1 MTPIEIIGMVCGL
14 VSGLALFLFGMEIM
28 GDALKK
34 FAGSR
39 LKSILGNLTSSPF
52 KGFMLGLGVTA
63 VIQSSS
69 ATTVMVVGFVNSGV
83 LLLAQTVG
91 IIMGANLGTAVTAWL
106 TGLSGL
112 DSSGGSLVALELVKA
127 STLTAIIAAIGIVS
141 YMFSKREKV
150 RDLATILLGFAV
162 LMGGMEMMSGAV
174 GALKENEGFRNI
186 LTQFDNSPILGLL
199 AGMVLTAIVQSSS
212 ASIGILQA
220 LTLSGTITFGG
231 AIPII
236 MGQNI
241 GTCITAMLSSLGA
254 NKNARR
260 AALVHLYFNIIGAV
274 FWLTA
279 FLVGNALFELPL
291 VNDTI
296 DMWGVAAV
304 HTVFKIL
311 SILIIFPWSQV
322 LVKLACL
329 TVRGEDEVDTVPEL
343 DDRLLDTPTVALSAC
358 RSMVAEMAKASEE
371 GLFLAIDLMDEYD
384 EKKAAEVIRLEDLV
398 DKYEDTLGTYL
409 VKLSARDMIDGE
421 HREATLILHTI
432 SDLERISDH
441 SVNILDSV
449 EELREKRQT
458 FSETAKGELAAITG
472 AVRESVSL
480 AVDSYVQGDLAVAA
494 RVEPLEQVV
503 DTLREQIKHRHI
515 DRLQRGECTIE
526 MGFVLT
532 DVLTNLERVSDHCS
546 NLAGS
551 TIETARHSFDM
562 HSYLSHVR
570 RDSEAYAEMVKEY
583 NEKYALPARKGST

>member
-1 MTPIEIIGMVCGL
+1 MGPIEIIGMICGL

-39 LKSILGNLTSSPF
+39 LKSILGSLTSSPI
-52 KGFMLGLGVTA
+52 KGFLLGLGVTA
-63 VIQSSS
+63 IIQSSS

-83 LLLAQTVG
+83 LLLTQTVG

-112 DSSGGSLVALELVKA
+112 DSSGSSLVVLELVKA
-127 STLTAIIAAIGIVS
+127 STLTAIIAAIGIIA

-150 RDLATILLGFAV
+150 RTMATILLGFAV

-174 GALKENEGFRNI
+174 GALKENEGFRSI
-186 LTQFDNSPILGLL
+186 LTQFDSNPLLGLL
-199 AGMVLTAIVQSSS
+199 AGTVLTAIVQSSS

-260 AALVHLYFNIIGAV
+260 AALVHLYFNIIGV
-274 FWLTA
+274 VIWLTA
-279 FLVGNALFELPL
+279 FLTFDAIFTLPL
-291 VNDTI
+291 VGDTI

-304 HTVFKIL
+304 HTVFKLL
-311 SILIIFPWSQV
+311 SILVIFPWSQV

-329 TVRGEDEVDTVPEL
+329 TIKGEDKEESVPEL
-343 DDRLLDTPTVALSAC
+343 DDRLLETPTVALAAC
-358 RSMVAEMAKASEE
+358 RSMVADMAKASED
-371 GLFLAIDLMDEYD
+371 GLALSIDLMSEYD
-384 EKKAAEVIRLEDLV
+384 EKKAAEVARLEDLV
-398 DKYEDTLGTYL
+398 DRYEDTLGTYL
-409 VKLSARDMIDGE
+409 VKLSGREMADHE

-449 EELREKRQT
+449 EELREKRQA
-458 FSETAKGELAAITG
+458 FSGAAKGELAMITG

-480 AVDSYVQGDLAVAA
+480 AIQSYLDGDLELAS

-515 DRLQRGECTIE
+515 DRLQKGECTIE

-570 RDSEAYAEMVKEY
+570 RDSAEYAEMVESY
-583 NEKYALPARKGST
+583 NDKYALPARKE